1 MTLAL
6 WILWVSAALAVAC
19 VFSALLCKCQSR
31 IETGANYWRAQL
43 CMGFSIMS
51 IVAFALIA
59 AIAAVY
65 LYVAPA
71 LARMS

>member
-19 VFSALLCKCQSR
+19 SFSAVLWKRQSR
-31 IETGANYWRAQL
+31 IEAGANYWRAQL
-43 CMGFSIMS
+43 CMGFSILG

-59 AIAAVY
+59 AIAALY
-65 LYVAPA
+65 RYVAPA